1 LRAFRDELSATVI
14 RLFAYIG
21 AVAVLAVVMAK
32 LFETPVGA
40 AIEPL
45 QRSDWTTIE
54 RPYRSFSLSVPG
66 FGDPEPDYAIRRHPA
81 GGRRDVLSFG
91 AATEPRPFLSVE
103 VYRPGTELVRFG
115 DAASEVAAV
124 TIEVGGPYRLAAAD
138 PIDGKFGRMPVFEF
152 IAHTGDRRRNCLGF
166 ARAFGDPHLQIAGWY
181 CKADVEVVDRHTLAC
196 AIDGLSLL
204 AAASDPRVQEFFAR
218 AERRRTFCK
227 PRTTPRAATL
237 RRNDWIEARR
247 GPKLRRSAVR

>member
-1 LRAFRDELSATVI
+1 
-14 RLFAYIG
+14 
-21 AVAVLAVVMAK
+21 
-32 LFETPVGA
+32 
-40 AIEPL
+40 
-45 QRSDWTTIE
+45 
-54 RPYRSFSLSVPG
+54 
-66 FGDPEPDYAIRRHPA
+66 
-81 GGRRDVLSFG
+81 
-91 AATEPRPFLSVE
+91 
-103 VYRPGTELVRFG
+103 
-115 DAASEVAAV
+115 
-124 TIEVGGPYRLAAAD
+124 
-138 PIDGKFGRMPVFEF
+138 MPVFEF